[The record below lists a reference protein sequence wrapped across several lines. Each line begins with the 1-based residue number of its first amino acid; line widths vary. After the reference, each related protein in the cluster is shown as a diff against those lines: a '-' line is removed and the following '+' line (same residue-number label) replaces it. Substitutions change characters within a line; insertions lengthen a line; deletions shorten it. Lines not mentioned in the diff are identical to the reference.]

1 MSQEISQEKQYNVE
15 DSDEDSDETT
25 ATTTATTGYVLK
37 GIVSAVE
44 KNVGGTQA
52 TKKEIAFLRSELN
65 EKRMFEHLKEAL
77 EFNPFRAIDRNV
89 QHGEQHHDEA
99 TVDVARLQR
108 VLQHALAIGPPKEES
123 ESRSLFIVG
132 KYFKS
137 KESDAFAYMEK
148 HCSLTFLF
156 HLPLFKP
163 VSLSLSRI

>member
-1 MSQEISQEKQYNVE
+1 MSQEISPEKQYNVE

-25 ATTTATTGYVLK
+25 EMTTATTTGYVLK

-52 TKKEIAFLRSELN
+52 TKKEIAYLRSELN

-77 EFNPFRAIDRNV
+77 EFNPFRTIDRNV
-89 QHGEQHHDEA
+89 QHGEQHPDEA

-132 KYFKS
+132 KY
-137 KESDAFAYMEK
+137 
-148 HCSLTFLF
+148 
-156 HLPLFKP
+156 
-163 VSLSLSRI
+163 LSLSERAAREWSTGAIAIVIFIS